1 MTAVDLT
8 DAFGSGVPETGGAG
22 PSCGAEQL
30 AVCPVCEKGVLVPF
44 VHVEDVPVFCNVL
57 WPTREAA
64 LAAPRGKIRLGY
76 CERCG
81 MIRNLDFDG
90 ELVPASSRSGRSLP
104 FSPSFRAYAQGLAR
118 RLIDRYDLRGKDLVD
133 IGCGKGEFIA
143 MLCDETGNRGVGFDP
158 AYDGESNGA
167 RAEGLRFVRDY
178 YSETYGETPADFIS
192 CRHVLEHVE
201 SPRELLGTV
210 SRTTPPH
217 SGVTL
222 YFEMPDGGYM
232 LRENAVWDVIYEHP
246 SYFTAPALRCL
257 FEDFGFTVLDI
268 GTSFGDQY
276 LWIEAVRNGD
286 THYENGSSASQPA
299 QLARLVGAFERR
311 YAGKI
316 AHWGRRLEALFEDE
330 KRVALWGAG
339 SKGVTFLNV
348 VPGGD
353 QVGDVIDLNVRK
365 HGRFVPGTGQEVGGP
380 QSLRAARPDVILVP
394 NRLYTEEIRRWVAD
408 MDLRAEVVPV

>member
-1 MTAVDLT
+1 M
-8 DAFGSGVPETGGAG
+8 
-22 PSCGAEQL
+22 
-30 AVCPVCEKGVLVPF
+30 
-44 VHVEDVPVFCNVL
+44 PVFCNVL

-64 LAAPRGKIRLGY
+64 HAAPKGSIRLGF

-81 MIRNLDFDG
+81 MIRNLDFDE
-90 ELVPASSRSGRSLP
+90 ELVRYSPGYENSLH

-118 RLIDRYDLRGKDLVD
+118 RLIDRYDLRGKDVVD

-158 AYDGESNGA
+158 SYEGESNGHCPE
-167 RAEGLRFVRDY
+167 RLRFVRDY
-178 YSETYGETPADFIS
+178 YSEAYGDTPADFIS

-201 SPRELLGTV
+201 SPRELLRMVRRSTA
-210 SRTTPPH
+210 PH
-217 SGVTL
+217 AGVTL

-246 SYFTAPALRCL
+246 SYFTAPALRRL

-299 QLARLVGAFERR
+299 QLARLVAAFEKR

-353 QVGDVIDLNVRK
+353 RVEDVIDLNVRK

-380 QSLRAARPDVILVP
+380 QMLRESTPDVILVL
-394 NRLYTEEIRRWVAD
+394 NRLYEQEIRGWAAD
-408 MDLRAEVVPV
+408 MRLKAEVVPV